1 MLIAIPIKMNKK
13 DAAVAPLFGKAK
25 WFALIKDAEITIEA
39 NPCHGGK
46 AVVDWLSDIGVNK
59 LIIQEMGK
67 SPYMKLKSYGDIE
80 LYHTG
85 YGRNLIQEVLEK
97 FKNNQLSKID
107 DSNIAEIIK
116 HHEKKHPHHE
126 HAH

>member
-1 MLIAIPIKMNKK
+1 MLITIPIKMNKK
-13 DAAVAPLFGKAK
+13 DTAVAPLFGKAK

-46 AVVDWLSDIGVNK
+46 AVVNWLSEIGVNK

-67 SPYMKLKSYGDIE
+67 SPYMQLKSYGDIE
-80 LYHTG
+80 LYHAG
-85 YGRNLIQEVLEK
+85 YERNLLQEVLEK
-97 FKNNQLSKID
+97 FNNNQLSKID

-126 HAH
+126 QTH